1 MHSYVFQCLNAYRE
15 CNLQNDEDL
24 VHEIEDELENNWK
37 ILNAK
42 RMKSFPILQ
51 SMRPA
56 YAIAPNALRLKYV
69 VCKAKRVASMEMT
82 MDDGFEWK
90 VEEHKK

>member
-1 MHSYVFQCLNAYRE
+1 MCFNVLMHT
-15 CNLQNDEDL
+15 NDEDL

-51 SMRPA
+51 RSVRQ
-56 YAIAPNALRLKYV
+56 N
-69 VCKAKRVASMEMT
+69 
-82 MDDGFEWK
+82 EW
-90 VEEHKK
+90 HQWR